1 MRHGQVQGDDR
12 FTNASEA
19 TTWDL
24 IVDSPKGGQMDRK
37 SLLAAFRIAIDKEN
51 EAFEFYADIAKKTD
65 DPEVQKLFQHFANDE
80 FAHSEA
86 LKEMYSSLR
95 DKARPEGGAG

>member
-1 MRHGQVQGDDR
+1 MGR
-12 FTNASEA
+12 SEE
-19 TTWDL
+19 TTVSPTL
-24 IVDSPKGGQMDRK
+24 ARQQRGTFIVDSTKGGLVDRK

-51 EAFEFYADIAKKTD
+51 EAFAFYADIAKNTD
-65 DPEVQKLFQHFANDE
+65 DSEMKKLFQHFANDE

-95 DKARPEGGAG
+95 DKVRPEGEAG